1 MLRVRVQ
8 LRYQKCL
15 DAHARSVVQLKHQ
28 TAAET
33 ERESKVC
40 TLVEDS
46 STASVYS
53 PYIPEVMI
61 LICRDV
67 HLICTNDLLSLTGC
81 LNLLISELAFTYV
94 RIGQL

>member
-1 MLRVRVQ
+1 MYATDVRQTSDAHHRFMPPRRGRNKMLRVRVQ

-28 TAAET
+28 TAVEA

-53 PYIPEVMI
+53 PYIHQ
-61 LICRDV
+61 R
-67 HLICTNDLLSLTGC
+67 S
-81 LNLLISELAFTYV
+81 
-94 RIGQL
+94 